1 MNFECICEMIRN
13 YESQVLSMLQGM
25 TNQTGAGEDTG
36 DSFDLSN
43 MSLAIVLVVL
53 AVLYFVMT
61 AKRSSTARVEK
72 QIS

>member
-1 MNFECICEMIRN
+1 MNFECICDMIRN
-13 YESQVLSMLQGM
+13 YESNVLSMLQGM
-25 TNQTGAGEDTG
+25 TNQTGTGEDAG
-36 DSFDLSN
+36 DSLDLSS
-43 MSLAIVLVVL
+43 MSMVIVLVVL